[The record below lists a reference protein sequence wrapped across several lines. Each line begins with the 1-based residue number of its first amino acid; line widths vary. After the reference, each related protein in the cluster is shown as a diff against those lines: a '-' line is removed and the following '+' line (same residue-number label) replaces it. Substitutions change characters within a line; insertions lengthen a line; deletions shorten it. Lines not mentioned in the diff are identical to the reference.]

1 MKNVELAAAIC
12 DALTASG
19 VREVVVCGGSRN
31 VPFVSVLSA
40 RLDLA
45 VHSFFEERSA
55 GFFAIGRSRATNR
68 PVAVVTTSG
77 TAAAE
82 LLPAAI
88 EAHYSGT
95 PLLLITAD
103 RPRRFRGTGAP
114 QAIEQAGL
122 FGPYAE
128 ASVDL
133 EGELSLSAWSHESPY
148 HINVCF
154 DEPLLDGEVPA
165 PRSASPI
172 PQRPRIYASAADAVA
187 TIQGFLEGNHR
198 LLLLLGE
205 LEPRDRDA
213 VRDFSKRLAAP
224 VRAEALSG
232 LREDEGLADLAVR
245 SDRLLATAGAEAVLR
260 IGGVPTTRIWRD
272 LDNAGQATAVLS
284 ISRLPFSG
292 LSRGQHLTC
301 DIADVLR
308 RVTPR
313 PAASQKDWLSE
324 ERGNDSGLDLLLSRH
339 PRSEPSIFRTL
350 SDTIPPGSLVYLG
363 NSLPIREWDLAASP
377 RDSRLELRAN
387 RGANG
392 IDGQL
397 STFFGYVSEG
407 RENWCIVGDL
417 TAMYDL
423 AAPWILSSI
432 AGTIRIV
439 VINNGGGRIFG
450 RVPATRSLPRPVR
463 ETLVENRHSFDLRA
477 WASMWRLDYSQSLDD
492 AGSAERI
499 VLELQPDADQTNA
512 FWEEYDGSGHQG

>member
-12 DALTASG
+12 NAMAASG

-31 VPFVSVLSA
+31 VPFVAVLSA
-40 RLDLA
+40 RPDLV

-55 GFFAIGRSRATNR
+55 AFFAIGRSRATNR

-82 LLPAAI
+82 LLPASI

-133 EGELSLSAWSHESPY
+133 EGELSLPPWSHESPY

-154 DEPLLDGEVPA
+154 DEPLLDGEVSA
-165 PRSASPI
+165 SRSASSIPKRDPI
-172 PQRPRIYASAADAVA
+172 YTSAEDAVA
-187 TIQGFLEGNHR
+187 TIHDFLEGNQR

-205 LEPRDRDA
+205 LDPWDRNA
-213 VRDFSKRLAAP
+213 VRDFAQRLGAP

-245 SDRLLATAGAEAVLR
+245 SDRLLATAGADAVLR
-260 IGGVPTTRIWRD
+260 IGGVPTTRIWRE
-272 LDNAGQATAVLS
+272 LDNPRQPTAVLS

-292 LSRGQHLTC
+292 LSRGAHLTC
-301 DIADVLR
+301 NIAEVLP
-308 RVTPR
+308 RVTQP
-313 PAASQKDWLSE
+313 PPSQKTWFLED
-324 ERGNDSGLDLLLSRH
+324 RGSGAELDLLLARH
-339 PRSEPSIFRTL
+339 PRSEPSIFRKL
-350 SDTIPPGSLVYLG
+350 SETIPPGSLVYLG

-377 RDSRLELRAN
+377 RDSRFELRAS

-407 RENWCIVGDL
+407 REHWCIVGDL

-432 AGTIRIV
+432 PGTIRIV
-439 VINNGGGRIFG
+439 VINNGGGRIFS
-450 RVPATRSLPRPVR
+450 RVPATRSLSTPVR
-463 ETLVENRHSFDLRA
+463 ETLVENRHSFDFRA
-477 WASMWRLDYSQSLDD
+477 WASMWRIDYSQSLDD
-492 AGSAERI
+492 ARSAERI
-499 VLELQPDADQTNA
+499 VLELQPDADQTEA
-512 FWEEYDGSGHQG
+512 FWVEYDGSGRKG